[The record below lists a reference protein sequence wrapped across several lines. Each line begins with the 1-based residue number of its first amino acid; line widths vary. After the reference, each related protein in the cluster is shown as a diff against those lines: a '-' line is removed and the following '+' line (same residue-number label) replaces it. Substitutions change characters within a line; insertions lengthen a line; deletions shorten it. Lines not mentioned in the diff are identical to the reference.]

1 MQNKLIVRIAEGLG
15 NQLFMYANAYAL
27 SRKINYN
34 LLIDKHSG
42 YIKNNLRF
50 YLLDHFNITA
60 NIAPFYLLHN
70 TFIKN
75 SFRKINIFADKFR
88 FKKKFIIEKKNKS
101 KKTFFYDYL
110 SNIETNKICFVEG
123 HFESEK
129 YFLDYKNDLINQ
141 FKIKIS
147 ENKIDD
153 RYYNEFKKNNT
164 ISICIRQNRFS
175 EKNNEF
181 LSIKKSTE
189 FVKQTIEYIKKA
201 EILIE
206 TKIKNPRYFIWSDNF
221 SNLRE
226 YFPEKKYTFVLHSK
240 DKIMSDFNLFKYSKN
255 FIVGPTTFHWWGAWL
270 SNNQNKICIRP
281 MNLNPSNN
289 KDFWPADWLV
299 I

>member
-50 YLLDHFNITA
+50 YLLDHFNITS

-110 SNIETNKICFVEG
+110 SNIETNNICFVEG

-129 YFLDYKNDLINQ
+129 YFLNYKNDLINQ

-153 RYYNEFKKNNT
+153 RYYNEFKKNN
-164 ISICIRQNRFS
+164 IVSICIRQNRFS

-240 DKIMSDFNLFKYSKN
+240 NKIMSDFNLFKYSKN